1 MERVA
6 GEARI
11 AIRAIRRRPGVTA
24 LAVLS
29 LAIAIGFGTAG
40 FSVVDAMFL
49 RDAPVREP
57 GTLARVYVTTAEQR
71 PDQLTWVEY
80 EALASQAHA
89 TQDLIAEDRQDPPV
103 RLPDR
108 EDFPITAE
116 VSDNYF
122 DVLGV
127 RAARGAVFHA
137 GAGRDATL
145 VITDHYWREALGGDP
160 AIIGRWLPVGPG
172 QLRVI
177 GVLPPHFRG
186 KDRGLAVDLFVP
198 VQTAAGALRSVSLSD
213 IYRTDFAL
221 LARLRPNV
229 TINQAR
235 EEVDGILRQL
245 ERAGQEPARS
255 RHASMVPFQDTQ
267 LAVKLLFLAILMLL
281 IGIAAANL
289 ANLRLVE
296 NESRRQETGIR
307 LALGAGPVQLART
320 HIAEALLLTGAGTA
334 VGIVIASRLVGVVSE
349 LLTAGRNY
357 LDYGIR
363 LDIRTLAFTSLALIT
378 VTMVSSLIPL
388 RETWKRRLMPLHG
401 SRQMRS
407 SRWLNGLVIAQMSV
421 VTGVSCPAA
430 LLWRSLEKVSA
441 IRPAMD
447 PDRELLMIEGFWPNR
462 AAALG
467 RTEPLAQRLSG
478 LPGIGGVAWARRA
491 LLSGSGGGAAARVEM
506 PGQPVF
512 ASHYNQVSANYFAVT
527 GARVLAGRTIQ
538 ESDSADATR
547 VVMVNAAF
555 GRRFFPGANAVSSWV
570 KIDGKDRQIVGI
582 VEDGPTIHLR
592 EPLAPYM
599 YFPFAQAPS
608 EQVTF
613 FAETSKDPGLMAD
626 AARTILRG
634 GDRNFTIVEMRTM
647 GEHMREARSDELLA
661 ANLAGSLAIVGLL
674 LAAAGLFGVTQFAVA
689 RRTAE
694 FGVRAALGANPFSL
708 LAHVLGAAGKQLGLA
723 IPIGWLLAFMGRHA
737 LEHLLYGVAANDTPT
752 FLISGFAVAVIGI
765 TAAVYPAW
773 RAARIDPMAA
783 LRHE

>member
-1 MERVA
+1 MDRAV
-6 GEARI
+6 GEVRI
-11 AIRAIRRRPGVTA
+11 AIRAIRRRPAVTA
-24 LAVLS
+24 LAVIS
-29 LAIAIGFGTAG
+29 LAVAIGFGTAG

-57 GTLARVYVTTAEQR
+57 GTLAHLYVTTAEQR
-71 PDQLTWVEY
+71 PDQLTWIEY
-80 EALASQAHA
+80 QALVSRAHSF
-89 TQDLIAEDRQDPPV
+89 QDIIAEDREGPPV

-108 EDFPITAE
+108 EDFPVTAG

-127 RAARGAVFHA
+127 RAARGDVFHT
-137 GAGRDATL
+137 GTGRDATL
-145 VITDHYWREALGGDP
+145 VITDHYWREALGSDP
-160 AIIGRWLPVGPG
+160 AIIGHWLPVGPG

-198 VQTAAGALRSVSLSD
+198 VQAAAGVLRSVRLSD
-213 IYRTDFAL
+213 IHRTDFEL
-221 LARLRPNV
+221 LARLRPNR
-229 TINQAR
+229 TIEQAR
-235 EEVDGILRQL
+235 EEADSILRQL
-245 ERAGQEPARS
+245 DRGGQEPTRS
-255 RHASMVPFQDTQ
+255 RHANLGPFEDTQ
-267 LAVKLLFLAILMLL
+267 PAVKLLFMAILVLL

-307 LALGAGPVQLART
+307 LALGAGPAQLARG
-320 HIAEALLLTGAGTA
+320 HAAEALLLTVAGTV
-334 VGIVIASRLVGVVSE
+334 VGIVIASRLVGAVSE
-349 LLTAGRNY
+349 LLTSGRNY

-363 LDIRTLAFTSLALIT
+363 LDTRTLAFTSLALIA
-378 VTMVSSLIPL
+378 VTLVSSLIPL
-388 RETWKRRLMPLHG
+388 REAWTRRVVPLHG

-407 SRWLNGLVIAQMSV
+407 SRWLSGLVIAQMSV
-421 VTGVSCPAA
+421 VTGVSCSAA
-430 LLWRSLEKVSA
+430 LLWRSLENVSA

-447 PDRELLMIEGFWPNR
+447 PDRKLLMIEGFWRDR
-462 AAALG
+462 ATALG
-467 RTEPLAQRLSG
+467 RTQPIAHGLSG
-478 LPGIGGVAWARRA
+478 LPGVFGVAWARRA
-491 LLSGSGGGAAARVEM
+491 LLSGSGGGSAARVEM
-506 PGQPVF
+506 PGQRVF
-512 ASHYNQVSANYFAVT
+512 ASHYNQVSANYFSIT

-538 ESDSADATR
+538 ESDNADSTR

-555 GRRFFPGANAVSSWV
+555 GRRFFPGANAVGSWV
-570 KIDGKDRQIVGI
+570 KIDGKDRQIVGM

-592 EPLAPYM
+592 EPLAPYV

-613 FAETSKDPGLMAD
+613 FVETSKEPGLIAH
-626 AARTILRG
+626 AARDILRR
-634 GDRNFTIVEMRTM
+634 GDRSFTIVEMRTM
-647 GEHMREARSDELLA
+647 GQHMREARSDELLA

-694 FGVRAALGANPFSL
+694 FGVRAVLGANPISL
-708 LAHVLGAAGKQLGLA
+708 LAHVLRTAGKQVGIA
-723 IPIGWLLAFMGRHA
+723 IPIGWSLALTARHA

-752 FLISGFAVAVIGI
+752 FLVAGFAVAVIGI

-773 RAARIDPMAA
+773 RAARIDPMTA